1 MARRGERGTRK
12 HTSTGYRHQPPPRC
26 LRRNGHSPSR
36 RPLMEII
43 PSPIGNG
50 SSPEATRLDPSDSPQ
65 NYLHRCGTIF
75 KSPLSLLALLYIC
88 LNSKEEEEAGET
100 FALTSHSNPQTVA
113 SSSGTVSSRK
123 GRWAMRR
130 RERLRAA

>member
-43 PSPIGNG
+43 PSPIGSG

-75 KSPLSLLALLYIC
+75 K
-88 LNSKEEEEAGET
+88 KRRQVREA

-123 GRWAMRR
+123 GRWAMRK